1 MVTVTAMKTPRNP
14 ESVHPPLGAY
24 SHQIEIGDGE
34 RMVVISGQVGMTPD
48 GNMPDDPF
56 EQLGIVFD
64 NLERNLEAA
73 EMDFSDVV
81 KLTIYLVGEWDT
93 TARRKAVAERLGTH
107 RPTTTVV
114 YVAGLAAPAM
124 RIEIEAWASRAA

>member
-1 MVTVTAMKTPRNP
+1 MKTPRNP

-24 SHQIEIGDGE
+24 SHQIEIGGGE

-48 GNMPDDPF
+48 GNIRDDPF

-73 EMDFSDVV
+73 EMNISDVV
-81 KLTIYLVGEWDT
+81 KLTVYLVGEWDT
-93 TARRKAVAERLGTH
+93 TARRKAVSERLGTH

-114 YVAGLAAPAM
+114 YVAGLASPAM
-124 RIEIEAWASRAA
+124 RIEIEAWASRAV